1 MLRFVDQA
9 SRAGQFEL
17 RHAFLDGTT
26 RDDEKVLAIGF
37 GESSVAFGDIRGD
50 RQCGSVE
57 LVDKESIPKLKLF
70 CRLADV
76 VSEVD

>member
-1 MLRFVDQA
+1 VFVI
-9 SRAGQFEL
+9 R
-17 RHAFLDGTT
+17 
-26 RDDEKVLAIGF
+26 F

-70 CRLADV
+70 CRRADV

>member
-1 MLRFVDQA
+1 VLRFVDQA

-17 RHAFLDGTT
+17 RHAFLD
-26 RDDEKVLAIGF
+26 RASCYAEEVFVIRF